1 MLRKTIFN
9 FSILVGCQ
17 IMILIID
24 TIQLRGDFSSDYDNF
39 YKCKSNLYT
48 CPKEYWGSPGHGS
61 ACFNEMVD

>member
-1 MLRKTIFN
+1 
-9 FSILVGCQ
+9 
-17 IMILIID
+17 MILIID